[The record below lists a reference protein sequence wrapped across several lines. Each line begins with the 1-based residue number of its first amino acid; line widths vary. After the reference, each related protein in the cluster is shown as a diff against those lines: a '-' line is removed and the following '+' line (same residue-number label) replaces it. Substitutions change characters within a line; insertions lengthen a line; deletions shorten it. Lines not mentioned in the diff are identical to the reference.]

1 MGLFSKIKK
10 VFKKTVRG
18 IGKVIKK
25 VTKPFVKVAKAILKP
40 VGKVFGKLGFVGSLA
55 LGFMFGGGFP
65 FLSNWF
71 SGLGP
76 QGSFLGNFMDTVSQ
90 GFSRVMKPFKSAF
103 KSVTEMFKQGINRI
117 GQAFGMEGPGAM
129 SWNTTGEY
137 GFLKAGGS
145 AQGAGRTL
153 TEALGDFMQN
163 TLNKVTGK
171 SERVFKGLEV
181 PSVEVP
187 SVEVPTVGGSM
198 PTDDFGAF
206 GDVDPMSGTRVTQVG
221 SRNQSLLGQ
230 NQYIDAPQYT
240 GYSPST
246 PGMGGTNY
254 VADTGVELTQD
265 FSQITGEQVGR
276 STPILDKLDEG
287 AEFFGKK
294 LAGIKDTTVGRG
306 ADYALKGYSAY
317 SAVAPGPD
325 IEESFYNANIGLANA
340 GLTQVD
346 QNNQFLSELQFSSVP
361 TGQDASFNTLAQNY
375 INGFGYALPSE
386 QTDLPYYATQLPHY
400 GYQYGDYIMDSYT

>member
-10 VFKKTVRG
+10 AFKKVVRG

-25 VTKPFVKVAKAILKP
+25 VTKPFVKVAKAVLKP

-71 SGLGP
+71 SGLEG
-76 QGSFLGNFMDTVSQ
+76 GSFLGRFMDTVSQ

-103 KSVTEMFKQGINRI
+103 KSVTEMFKQGINRV
-117 GQAFGMEGPGAM
+117 GQAFGMEGPGKM
-129 SWNTTGEY
+129 VWDTSGEF

-145 AQGAGRTL
+145 AEGAGRTL

-171 SERVFKGLEV
+171 SKRVFKGI
-181 PSVEVP
+181 EVP

-198 PTDDFGAF
+198 PIDNLGAF
-206 GDVDPMSGTRVTQVG
+206 GDIDPMSGTRVTQAGAG
-221 SRNQSLLGQ
+221 SQSLLGQ
-230 NQYIDAPQYT
+230 NQYIDTPQYT

-254 VADTGVELTQD
+254 VTDTGVGVTQD
-265 FSQITGEQVGR
+265 LSQVASEQVGG

-287 AEFFGKK
+287 AEWFGKK
-294 LAGIKDTTVGRG
+294 VSGLKETTVGRG
-306 ADYALKGYSAY
+306 ADYAFKGYSAY
-317 SAVAPGPD
+317 SAFAPGED
-325 IEESFYNANIGLANA
+325 IEEPFYNANIGLANA

-346 QNNQFLSELQFSSVP
+346 QNNQLLSELQFSP
-361 TGQDASFNTLAQNY
+361 TPTSQDTSFNTLAQNY
-375 INGFGYALPSE
+375 INGFGYALPSA
-386 QTDLPYYATQLPHY
+386 QTDLPYYASQLPHY
-400 GYQYGDYIMDSYT
+400 GYQYGDYIMDSYS